1 MGEATTQPQQHATIQ
16 NKIIFIDHNFE
27 RVQNLKE
34 KLKYIAKSKKIKKNS
49 LEIKKKEKYQL
60 RRSHICVYIHMSVCV
75 CVFV

>member
-34 KLKYIAKSKKIKKNS
+34 KLKYIAKSKKIKKKFFGD
-49 LEIKKKEKYQL
+49 KKKEKYQL

-75 CVFV
+75 CVSV